1 MGTISRSR
9 RRPQPRRMIDGVIE
23 NTRKTADQW
32 VEDLDTMGAANMSH
46 MQIVE
51 ALVSE
56 HHLTAYQAQVLAH
69 YFKKQNDV
77 R

>member
-1 MGTISRSR
+1 MGRISRAHR
-9 RRPQPRRMIDGVIE
+9 KPQPRRMIDDVVE

-32 VEDLDTMGAANMSH
+32 VEDLHTMGAANMSH

-51 ALVSE
+51 TLVSK

-69 YFKKQNDV
+69 YFKTQDDAQ
-77 R
+77 